1 MSSVSE
7 RPLAGLFADPFMTEQ
22 ISGINL
28 ITYYAPVIYHN
39 LGIGDFTSRLLAALN
54 GTEYFLASWPAVW
67 LVERVGRRKLMLF
80 GAAGQAATMAVL
92 AGVNSQPNNSACQVA
107 AIVFLFVFNTFFAV
121 GWLGMTWLYPAE
133 ISPLRIRAPA
143 NALSTSGQSP
153 P

>member
-54 GTEYFLASWPAVW
+54 GTEYFLFDPTVTSIPAME
-67 LVERVGRRKLMLF
+67 LTCDT
-80 GAAGQAATMAVL
+80 A
-92 AGVNSQPNNSACQVA
+92 NNGKDYKESCTT
-107 AIVFLFVFNTFFAV
+107 FL
-121 GWLGMTWLYPAE
+121 Y
-133 ISPLRIRAPA
+133 LRIPGTERTVVENKVQLDYPVSAA
-143 NALSTSGQSP
+143 CDETSLNV
-153 P
+153 